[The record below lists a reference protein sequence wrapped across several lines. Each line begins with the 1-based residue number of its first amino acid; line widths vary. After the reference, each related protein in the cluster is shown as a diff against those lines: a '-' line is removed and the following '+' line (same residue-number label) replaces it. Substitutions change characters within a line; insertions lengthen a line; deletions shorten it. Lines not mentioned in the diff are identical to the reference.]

1 MSKKIRAGI
10 VCRLCFFGVLHGKYD
25 FNTAAGLYGG
35 SGAAECSIGGYRNG
49 SRQAPISLLLDG
61 HIASAIGSDIRSG
74 PLAHAE
80 RNAKEHNVSLSL
92 RLAPGLEAVR
102 AEECDTVTIAGMGGQ
117 TIAEILTAA
126 PWTAQGDHLLL
137 LQPMTMIAEL
147 RRWLYAHGYAIE
159 RETLCREDRRRYV
172 VLSVRGGAPKREI
185 PLSECAVSP
194 ALLRAEGAADYLEQ
208 LYLREKKA
216 LDGMEQGASEN
227 KRLAYQRALVQC
239 IQSAREELK

>member
-1 MSKKIRAGI
+1 MESMILTP
-10 VCRLCFFGVLHGKYD
+10 RLACM
-25 FNTAAGLYGG
+25 AALVPQN
-35 SGAAECSIGGYRNG
+35 ARLGGYRNRITG
-49 SRQAPISLLLDG
+49 KLPISLLLDG

-126 PWTAQGDHLLL
+126 PWTSQGDHLLL

-147 RRWLYAHGYAIE
+147 RRWLYAHGYAT
-159 RETLCREDRRRYV
+159 RGVKHCAARTAALRRSQRP
-172 VLSVRGGAPKREI
+172 RRCTEAGI

-194 ALLRAEGAADYLEQ
+194 ALLRAEGC
-208 LYLREKKA
+208 R
-216 LDGMEQGASEN
+216 
-227 KRLAYQRALVQC
+227 RLP
-239 IQSAREELK
+239 

>member
-1 MSKKIRAGI
+1 MESMILTP
-10 VCRLCFFGVLHGKYD
+10 RLACMAALVPQNVRLADIGTDHGK
-25 FNTAAGLYGG
+25 L
-35 SGAAECSIGGYRNG
+35 
-49 SRQAPISLLLDG
+49 PISLLLDG

-80 RNAKEHNVSLSL
+80 RNAKEHNVFLSL
-92 RLAPGLEAVR
+92 RLAPGLEAER
-102 AEECDTVTIAGMGGQ
+102 AEECDTV

-147 RRWLYAHGYAIE
+147 RRWLYAHGYAVE

>member
-1 MSKKIRAGI
+1 
-10 VCRLCFFGVLHGKYD
+10 
-25 FNTAAGLYGG
+25 
-35 SGAAECSIGGYRNG
+35 
-49 SRQAPISLLLDG
+49 
-61 HIASAIGSDIRSG
+61 
-74 PLAHAE
+74 
-80 RNAKEHNVSLSL
+80 VSLSL

-216 LDGMEQGASEN
+216 LDGMEQGTSEN

>member
-1 MSKKIRAGI
+1 M
-10 VCRLCFFGVLHGKYD
+10 
-25 FNTAAGLYGG
+25 
-35 SGAAECSIGGYRNG
+35 
-49 SRQAPISLLLDG
+49 
-61 HIASAIGSDIRSG
+61 
-74 PLAHAE
+74 
-80 RNAKEHNVSLSL
+80 
-92 RLAPGLEAVR
+92 R

-126 PWTAQGDHLLL
+126 PWTARGDHLLL

-172 VLSVRGGAPKREI
+172 VLSVRGGAPKRKI

>member
-1 MSKKIRAGI
+1 MESMILTP
-10 VCRLCFFGVLHGKYD
+10 RLACMAALVPQGARLADIGTDHGK
-25 FNTAAGLYGG
+25 L
-35 SGAAECSIGGYRNG
+35 
-49 SRQAPISLLLDG
+49 PISLLLNG
-61 HIASAIGSDIRSG
+61 RITEAIGSDIRSG

-92 RLAPGLEAVR
+92 RLAPGLEAVQ
-102 AEECDTVTIAGMGGQ
+102 AGECDTVTIAGMGGQ

-126 PWTAQGDHLLL
+126 PWTEAGGHLLL
-137 LQPMTMIAEL
+137 LQPMTMIYEL
-147 RRWLYAHGYAIE
+147 RQWLYAHGYAIE

-172 VLSVRGGAPKREI
+172 ILSVRGGVSKKEV
-185 PLSECAVSP
+185 PLAECVVSP

-208 LYLREKKA
+208 LYRREKKA

-227 KRLAYQRALVQC
+227 ERLAYQRTLVQR